1 MRDNKHKLSDEFQFY
16 MSLFERDA
24 STIGDK
30 ISKLPDELQCNIY
43 SFIPYKNC
51 NVCNMR
57 LCTFDKRSIT
67 HCSIFCKTKHTIS
80 IYYLS
85 DKSVKIIYDQMCNAL
100 SVISKCVI
108 TYHLLHIIAVI
119 ILYTNNIKIMEEY
132 TI

>member
-16 MSLFERDA
+16 ISLFDRDM
-24 STIGDK
+24 STFSDK
-30 ISKLPDELQCNIY
+30 IGRLPDELQSNIT
-43 SFIPYKNC
+43 SFIPYNNC
-51 NVCNMR
+51 NVCNKR
-57 LCTFDKRSIT
+57 LYTFDKRSIT
-67 HCSIFCKTKHTIS
+67 QCSIFCKTKHTIS

-85 DKSVKIIYDQMCNAL
+85 DKSVKIIYEQMFNAL

-108 TYHLLHIIAVI
+108 TYQLLHIIAVI